1 MNGRLNCDKEPA
13 TLKNS
18 KTQNGKAEPLEAGN
32 AGYCHHIEGRGAT
45 AVQSPS
51 FSPPPSPSLPLSPS
65 LPSPSFP
72 YSHTPWTPWPSFII
86 IMDSNA
92 TQATPQRSK
101 SLTARFK
108 DTLFIS
114 TTIANN
120 QKANNQ
126 EQSAW
131 SPLTPPAST
140 PPATS
145 KSLFTRFSE
154 AKTRSASSEH
164 NDSRSHSSTTPLSL
178 PRPPAESMLKNAF
191 AKMLRQPRSPTL
203 PTISR
208 PIQIHGYGTPN
219 YDDLPSFGPLALEKP
234 QRDPMRSDMTVP
246 RRRKRRN
253 IYIATA
259 LIGITIIVIVIILVV
274 RLVKSG
280 KDAGI
285 TAAPTESSS
294 PSPSPSPTLTPSIS
308 SLLTPEQLKCLT
320 DFTVSA
326 PSAPLDY
333 PVSCLKT
340 LQSVSA
346 EITTT
351 DPATSDV
358 LEAAKQFSALRLL
371 FDKCSAAAQQGLN
384 AGRWFKDTGLCAW
397 TGVQCD
403 GSGRVI
409 QL

>member
-1 MNGRLNCDKEPA
+1 MN
-13 TLKNS
+13 
-18 KTQNGKAEPLEAGN
+18 
-32 AGYCHHIEGRGAT
+32 
-45 AVQSPS
+45 
-51 FSPPPSPSLPLSPS
+51 
-65 LPSPSFP
+65 
-72 YSHTPWTPWPSFII
+72 
-86 IMDSNA
+86 SNA
-92 TQATPQRSK
+92 TQATSQRSK

-114 TTIANN
+114 TTLANN

-140 PPATS
+140 PPATA
-145 KSLFTRFSE
+145 KSLFTRFSQ

-164 NDSRSHSSTTPLSL
+164 NESRSPNSASPLSP
-178 PRPPAESMLKNAF
+178 PRPPPESMLKNAF

-208 PIQIHGYGTPN
+208 PIQIHGYGTPS
-219 YDDLPSFGPLALEKP
+219 YDGLPSFGPLTSEKP
-234 QRDPMRSDMTVP
+234 RGDPMTVP
-246 RRRKRRN
+246 RRKKRRN
-253 IYIATA
+253 IYIAAA

-280 KDAGI
+280 KDAKI
-285 TAAPTESSS
+285 AAEPTESSS
-294 PSPSPSPTLTPSIS
+294 PSPSPSPTLTPSTS
-308 SLLTPEQLKCLT
+308 GLLTPEQSKCLT

-346 EITTT
+346 EITIT

-371 FDKCSAAAQQGLN
+371 FDKCSAAVQQGLN
-384 AGRWFKDTGLCAW
+384 AGRWFKDTGMCAW
-397 TGVQCD
+397 AGVQCD
-403 GSGRVI
+403 GSGRVS